1 MEPSRPP
8 IAPRVRAIRAAF
20 ALGGWLLALA
30 GATQLTRADAETY
43 AVFFALSL
51 FFNFVNLDSA
61 LGFPLPYLATSFAF
75 AYIAG
80 LPAVTVNQIV
90 PLVATRPLLLLHR
103 RGLAKAPAIVRS
115 AYEGVGGA
123 GERRWWL
130 VVDVWARL
138 ALGSVGLAARV
149 AAFWWLR
156 RLWPDQHPIIAVLG
170 AEVMGQ
176 IVLGIVTVTLPL
188 PEAERFAR
196 RLPWQLGLEDERVDV
211 IYAAALLL
219 PLLVLL
225 IYYGYLAH
233 GLPGAV
239 ALSLAMMG
247 PHYLLILLSDR
258 RTALARQAAA
268 LRRLNTALERKQ
280 TQLKDFVYTV
290 THDLK
295 NPVNAMLLTADEA
308 LEREGEALGAESQRS
323 LQEIVQLAGT
333 TEGMITDLLGM
344 FRITT
349 ADEAVGEVSLER
361 VVGAAVE
368 RLRAQIAAK
377 RTRIEVGPLPT
388 VRGQAGKLEHA
399 IANLIANAVKYVPVG
414 SGRVEVTAESRD
426 GAVVLGVRDN
436 GIGIEARYHES
447 IFDLFTRV
455 PPAGQLVEG
464 GEVPGTG
471 VGLAIVKRIVEE
483 QGGRVWV
490 ESERG
495 RGSAFLVELPT
506 TMRGDAP

>member
-1 MEPSRPP
+1 M
-8 IAPRVRAIRAAF
+8 
-20 ALGGWLLALA
+20 
-30 GATQLTRADAETY
+30 
-43 AVFFALSL
+43 
-51 FFNFVNLDSA
+51 
-61 LGFPLPYLATSFAF
+61 
-75 AYIAG
+75 
-80 LPAVTVNQIV
+80 
-90 PLVATRPLLLLHR
+90 
-103 RGLAKAPAIVRS
+103 
-115 AYEGVGGA
+115 
-123 GERRWWL
+123 
-130 VVDVWARL
+130 
-138 ALGSVGLAARV
+138 
-149 AAFWWLR
+149 
-156 RLWPDQHPIIAVLG
+156 
-170 AEVMGQ
+170 
-176 IVLGIVTVTLPL
+176 
-188 PEAERFAR
+188 
-196 RLPWQLGLEDERVDV
+196 DV

-268 LRRLNTALERKQ
+268 LRRLNSALERKQ
-280 TQLKDFVYTV
+280 TQLADFVYTV

-333 TEGMITDLLGM
+333 TEGMITDLLGL

-349 ADEAVGEVSLER
+349 AEEAVGEVSLER

-426 GAVVLGVRDN
+426 GAVVLVVRDN

-455 PPAGQLVEG
+455 PPAGQLVGRRGAGHRCGARDREADRRGAGRAGLGRVGARTGQRIHGRAADDHAG
-464 GEVPGTG
+464 GRAVRPTPRSQELLAGRQALVREQPGVDVGAPLVHGSRWRARAERRRPGSIEVLGADQRHRAGRDHDRLAARLDGLACGCEKEHAPDDLAGA
-471 VGLAIVKRIVEE
+471 VGLANHRTLKRFAVDPELEAIE
-483 QGGRVWV
+483 QRRSGRAASPRRPTPDAGPGRLRSGPRGASPGGSW
-490 ESERG
+490 
-495 RGSAFLVELPT
+495 
-506 TMRGDAP
+506 